1 MNDDPSCQ
9 ASRYEEL
16 FSGAGAALFSFAMG
30 LSAVAAPL
38 LALSAGYDPGQV
50 GVYVAGSALAQ
61 LATRGAMSVLMRRIA
76 DKQFVILAG
85 FSMALSCAL
94 FVGST
99 AWWAFLASQIFQG
112 VARGLFWT
120 GTQTHAVRT
129 SRSSV
134 GAIAKVNLASGIG
147 LISGPVVAGPI
158 VDHWSAARALTV
170 AAISG
175 LIVMLPAALMVRLPP
190 MRPPKPDGAST
201 AVWRRPGVGMA
212 SWAGAS
218 AGAWRSLMNSY
229 VPIIMD
235 QARQSSSVIG
245 VVVGVSNATS
255 IAGGAAAGWIR
266 EARLRSWLVGGI
278 LVTGLGLTLFGLFA
292 GHALIAGAALA
303 LSGAGAGLL
312 QTVGPALATE
322 AVSPEERGEAIASA
336 GTFRAAALL
345 AAPLAVAGL
354 ITVTTL
360 PVAVAIAGAALALPP
375 LLNRRRSA

>member
-1 MNDDPSCQ
+1 MKPELPCQ
-9 ASRYEEL
+9 GSRFEEL
-16 FSGAGAALFSFAMG
+16 FSGGGAALFSFAMG

-38 LALSAGYDPGQV
+38 LALSAGYDAGQV
-50 GVYVAGSALAQ
+50 GVYVAGSAFAQ
-61 LATRGAMSVLMRRIA
+61 LATRSFMGSLMRRIA
-76 DKQFVILAG
+76 DKYFVTLAG
-85 FSMALSCAL
+85 VAMAFSCAV
-94 FVGST
+94 FVEST
-99 AWWAFLASQIFQG
+99 AWWAFLLSQVFQG
-112 VARGLFWT
+112 IARGLFWT

-147 LISGPVVAGPI
+147 LITGPVIAGPI
-158 VDHWSAARALTV
+158 VDHWSAATALTV
-170 AAISG
+170 ATVAG
-175 LIVMLPAALMVRLPP
+175 LAVVLPAALMVRLPP
-190 MRPPKPDGAST
+190 MRPTRPDGASR

-229 VPIIMD
+229 VPIILD

-245 VVVGVSNATS
+245 VVVGVANATS
-255 IAGGAAAGWIR
+255 IAGGAGAGWIR

-278 LVTGLGLTLFGLFA
+278 LVTGLGLTLFGLLA
-292 GHALIAGAALA
+292 GQALVAGAALA

-322 AVSPEERGEAIASA
+322 AVSPDERGEAIASA

-345 AAPLAVAGL
+345 AAPLSVAAL
-354 ITVTTL
+354 ITVTTV
-360 PVAVAIAGAALALPP
+360 PVAVAIAGAAMALPP